1 MAITIQTGELGYSL
15 EIDGLR
21 SEAHRF
27 DHAVITKGP
36 SGALYGALVEDG
48 FTGKPQVYKLVPVES
63 IHLDE
68 QLEEDVDGGYV
79 EDGLYDDEEEEEEGE
94 EEGEGEEGEDD
105 EDDEDDGVKVEVEAA
120 TDDE

>member
-21 SEAHRF
+21 SDAHRF
-27 DHAVITKGP
+27 DHAIITKGP

-48 FTGKPQVYKLVPVES
+48 FSGRPQVYKLVPVES

-79 EDGLYDDEEEEEEGE
+79 EDGLYDEEVEDDEVEGD
-94 EEGEGEEGEDD
+94 GDEDD
-105 EDDEDDGVKVEVEAA
+105 EDDEDDGVEVEVEA
-120 TDDE
+120 TVDDK